1 MTDQSNPI
9 PRGTTGYAGNS
20 VPNASAL
27 QFQAQLGQVREF
39 QDVNPD
45 PNATTLT
52 TKTNL
57 RVVCILLR
65 NTTGSALL
73 PKDVIKIDPT
83 DPSRVAS
90 AKSSAA
96 NQHIAVVDEYLPAA
110 GVPDDDVFW
119 AVIKGPTTAKFATVS
134 GAKPAGGLPVGSS
147 ATAGKLD
154 FTTEAPG
161 SATIAQQGSIY
172 GAEAFTEGAIA
183 DQATEAR
190 VYLNDKFFGY

>member
-9 PRGTTGYAGNS
+9 PRGATGFQGATPNTTTFA
-20 VPNASAL
+20 
-27 QFQAQLGQVREF
+27 AQLGQVREF
-39 QDVNPD
+39 PDVNPD

-57 RVVCILLR
+57 RVQCILLR
-65 NTTGSALL
+65 NTSGGALL

-83 DPSRVAS
+83 DPSRNAS

-110 GVPDDDVFW
+110 GVPANDVFW

-134 GAKPAGGLPVGSS
+134 GAKAAGGLPVGSS
-147 ATAGKLD
+147 GTAGKLD

-161 SATIAQQGSIY
+161 SATIAQQGAIY
-172 GAEAFTEGAIA
+172 GSEAFTEGAIA
-183 DQATEAR
+183 DGATEAR